1 MSAIKI
7 EWRRQFASDRAL
19 RLRVLGAVAGV
30 SFAFAFFL
38 WWIVGAWMVV
48 PFAGLE
54 VGCVAFAFWWIE
66 RQARDFDAVEIS
78 ESEVVVT
85 RCRNQR
91 LESCSFSRGWVQI
104 DVVTDDWGRE
114 KGVRLRQS
122 ERSVSLAEFL
132 RGSEQRLAARTLRN
146 AVTSPLPSS

>member
-1 MSAIKI
+1 MSAITI
-7 EWRRQFASDRAL
+7 EWRRQFASDRTL
-19 RLRVLGAVAGV
+19 RLRVLGAVASL

-38 WWIVGAWMVV
+38 WWVVGAWMIV

-54 VGCVAFAFWWIE
+54 VACVAFAFWWIE
-66 RQARDFDAVEIS
+66 RQAKDFDAVEIS
-78 ESEVVVT
+78 ESEVAVI

-91 LESCSFSRGWVQI
+91 FETFSFSRGWVQI
-104 DVVTDDWGRE
+104 DVETDDRGRE

-132 RGSEQRLAARTLRN
+132 RGSEQRAAARALRS
-146 AVTSPLPSS
+146 AVTAPLFN